1 MAATKYVAPE
11 PLNWLVQPRN
21 WIVNVILINLNS
33 HVLLVAAGLDSTE
46 GLGAAFAQGPFLWQ
60 EGPDFMCQF

>member
-21 WIVNVILINLNS
+21 WIVNVILINLINLNS
-33 HVLLVAAGLDSTE
+33 HVLLVAAGLDSTGI
-46 GLGAAFAQGPFLWQ
+46 GLWLSCASSAQKA
-60 EGPDFMCQF
+60 